1 MPDPA
6 PAGVTPPAPPAAGET
21 PPAPPTETFDA
32 WLAKQPQEVQALYHK
47 DHDGLHSA
55 LKSER
60 DLRKEQDKKLK
71 RLDELEKAEQER
83 QKASLS
89 EADKLKQELAEANKK
104 TELALA
110 EAATVRMKTAVLVAA
125 GQMGFQNPEDAYDLV
140 QISKLEVGEDG
151 KVSGVEEALK
161 ELAKAKPYLLKKPG
175 APGLGP
181 TNPAGSQ
188 TEREPDLARR
198 KRLGLA

>member
-1 MPDPA
+1 
-6 PAGVTPPAPPAAGET
+6 VTPPAPPAEGEI
-21 PPAPPTETFDA
+21 PPAPQAETFDA

-60 DLRKEQDKKLK
+60 DIRKEQDKKLK
-71 RLDELEKAEQER
+71 RLEELEKADQDR

-125 GQMGFQNPEDAYDLV
+125 GQMGFQNPDDAYDLI
-140 QISKLEVGEDG
+140 QISRLEVGDGG
-151 KVSGVEEALK
+151 KVSGVDDALK
-161 ELAKAKPYLLKKPG
+161 DLAKAKPYLLKKPG

-181 TNPAGSQ
+181 TNPAGAQ
-188 TEREPDLARR
+188 GQRETDADRM
-198 KRLGLA
+198 KRLLG